1 MKNEFVSAFCHFF
14 SFTSS
19 LFAPPPPPPPP
30 PNNRGLCSVYRSAAG
45 GQSHGGPGGLASDE
59 PLDYAN
65 NAHWLL
71 PSSSSSSSSTS
82 GCSSRADGSAL
93 VSDAKSPSL
102 TSSSGP
108 LYSLYETSATRSVQN
123 QHQQQQQQQQQQ
135 QEEEEDVDRGGHGSD
150 HVAYYDAA
158 SLYPSSGEQLVDLF
172 FYTSSHHQKQRAKQQ
187 NSKQQT
193 MY

>member
-19 LFAPPPPPPPP
+19 LFAPPPPPP

-108 LYSLYETSATRSVQN
+108 LYSLYETSATRSAQN
-123 QHQQQQQQQQQQ
+123 QHQQQQQQQEE
-135 QEEEEDVDRGGHGSD
+135 EEEEDVDRGGHGSD

-172 FYTSSHHQKQRAKQQ
+172 FTLLHTTQAK
-187 NSKQQT
+187 SKEQTANKT

>member
-19 LFAPPPPPPPP
+19 LFAPPPPPPP

-123 QHQQQQQQQQQQ
+123 QHQQQQQ
-135 QEEEEDVDRGGHGSD
+135 EEEDVDRGGHGSD

-172 FYTSSHHQKQRAKQQ
+172 LPL
-187 NSKQQT
+187 
-193 MY
+193 